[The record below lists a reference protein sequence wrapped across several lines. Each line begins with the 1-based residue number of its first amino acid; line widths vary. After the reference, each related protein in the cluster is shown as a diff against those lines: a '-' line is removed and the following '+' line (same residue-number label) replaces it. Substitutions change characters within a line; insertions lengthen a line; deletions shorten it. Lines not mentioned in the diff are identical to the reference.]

1 MGTSLLDGP
10 AVEVDGGGTTPSRA
24 DAGGRTEPR
33 SSRRAG
39 VTPLGAIARGAV
51 AAAVGTAA
59 MDALLYVRYRKG
71 GGKSSFAPWE
81 FSVSVSDWGEAPA
94 PAQVGKRLY
103 EGLCRRELGVRYA
116 TLVNNITH
124 WGYGILGGV
133 QYGVVAES
141 LSRQRVL
148 YGLPFGA
155 SVWTGSYVI
164 LPAIG
169 LYKPIWEYDL
179 TTLAKDLSA
188 HLLYGSVTAGT
199 LRLLSPHNGGT
210 SA

>member
-1 MGTSLLDGP
+1 MGTSLHGSP
-10 AVEVDGGGTTPSRA
+10 GAI
-24 DAGGRTEPR
+24 
-33 SSRRAG
+33 
-39 VTPLGAIARGAV
+39 VTPLGAIARGAL

-59 MDALLYVRYRKG
+59 MDALLFVRYRKG
-71 GGKSSFAPWE
+71 GGDSSFAPWE
-81 FSVSVSDWGEAPA
+81 FSVVVSDWDQAPA
-94 PAQVGKRLY
+94 PAQVGQRLF
-103 EGLCRRELGVRYA
+103 EGLFQHELPVQRA

-141 LSRQRVL
+141 LPRQRIL

-155 SVWTGSYVI
+155 SVWAGGYVI
-164 LPAIG
+164 LPAVG

-188 HLLYGSVTAGT
+188 HLVYGLATAGAF
-199 LRLLSPHNGGT
+199 RLLSPSTGGT